1 MKARTARLLVK
12 AGRALASARALQ
24 AAGDAE
30 GAVSRAYYAM
40 FHAAVGLCH
49 EHGLVFGKHSAVH
62 AAFGKHFAKT
72 GELDIKYHRWLLDA
86 FDRRALAD
94 YSVDEAVPVEE
105 IETSIQ
111 RAAEFVA
118 AVREHLSRA

>member
-1 MKARTARLLVK
+1 MKSRTARLLVK
-12 AGRALASARALQ
+12 GERALASARALAQ
-24 AAGDAE
+24 VGDSE

-40 FHAAVGLCH
+40 FHAAVALCH

-72 GELDIKYHRWLLDA
+72 GELDVKYHRWLLDA

-94 YSVDEAVPVEE
+94 YSVDEAMPAAE
-105 IETSIQ
+105 IEMSIA
-111 RAAEFVA
+111 RAAEFLG
-118 AVREHLSRA
+118 AVRERLSRP